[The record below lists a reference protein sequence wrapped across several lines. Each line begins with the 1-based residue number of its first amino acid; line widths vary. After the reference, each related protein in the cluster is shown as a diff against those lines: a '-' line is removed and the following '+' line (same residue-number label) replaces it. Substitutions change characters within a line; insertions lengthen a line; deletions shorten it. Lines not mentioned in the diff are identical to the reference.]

1 MTSRERI
8 LAAMRGDMPDMVPV
22 QLGVTNM
29 FSVLQQG
36 YTGWDIYLDKKAP
49 LYRVVVDTQR
59 RFGLD
64 AYIYAGVSARGKHP
78 QVVYEHKE
86 VRRDER
92 TAVIGTR
99 VRTPEGDLYSESTY
113 MKNETPTTTQGFI
126 KNEADFDLWLK
137 YCVRDDEDYGCD
149 ALEEMRAYLGEDG
162 VIGGTVSG
170 VPGLH
175 NLMGCFEGKLENATY
190 FLWDEPERFAAYVE
204 KVEKRMLRELEAAL
218 TLPFDYIQFSNSG
231 MLTLSTPEI
240 YRKWSLPTLRKA
252 GRICAQAGVLSELH
266 CCGNARM
273 VVEDI
278 ATTTEIDCINPLQPP
293 PMGDCDLAELKSL
306 FGDRICLK
314 GNVGVTSPLLFGTPQ
329 DMEADVSRCMDAAK
343 EGGRYI
349 LFSEEGIGA
358 ETPVENVEAY
368 VRAGRALGRY

>member
-1 MTSRERI
+1 MTARERI
-8 LAAMRGDMPDMVPV
+8 LATMRGDIPDAVPV

-36 YTGWDIYLDKKAP
+36 YTGWDVYLNGKTP

-64 AYIYAGVSARGKHP
+64 AYIYAGVSAKPKSPEVTYERKELSRDARA
-78 QVVYEHKE
+78 VVM
-86 VRRDER
+86 
-92 TAVIGTR
+92 GTR
-99 VRTPEGDLYSESTY
+99 VQTPGGDLYSESTY
-113 MKNETPTTTQGFI
+113 LKNETPTTTKGFI
-126 KNEADFDLWLK
+126 KNEADFDLWLQ
-137 YCVRDDEDYGCD
+137 YCVGDDDDFACD
-149 ALEEMRAYLGEDG
+149 TLPEMRAYLGEDG

-175 NLMGCFEGKLENATY
+175 SLMGCFEGKLENATY
-190 FLWDEPERFAAYVE
+190 FLCDEPERFAAYVE
-204 KVEKRMLRELEAAL
+204 KVERRMLRELDTAL
-218 TLPFDYIQFSNSG
+218 ALPFDYIQFSNSG

-240 YRKWSLPTLRKA
+240 YRQWSLPTLRKA
-252 GRICAQAGVLSELH
+252 GRMCAEAGMLSELH

-273 VVEDI
+273 VVEDV

-293 PMGDCDLAELKSL
+293 PMGDCDLAEIKAA

-314 GNVGVTSPLLFGTPQ
+314 GNVGVTDPLLFGTPR
-329 DMEADVSRCMDAAK
+329 DVEADVARCMEAAK
-343 EGGRYI
+343 QDGRFI